1 MEGRGV
7 MLENGTIIGNRYEI
21 IGKIGTGGTA
31 DVYKAKCHK
40 LNRYVAIKVL
50 KKEFSEDRNF
60 ISKFRIEAQSAAGM
74 AHANIVNVYDVG
86 DENGIYYIVME
97 LVEGIT
103 LKQYIDKKG
112 ALEYK
117 EAVSIAIQIAQGIEA
132 AHRHNIIHRDI
143 KPQNIIISKEG
154 KVKVTDFGIAKV
166 TNTDTVNSMAMGS
179 VHYISPEQARGGFSD
194 ITSDIYSFGI
204 TLYEMCTGRV
214 PFDGETTVSV
224 ALMHIQNEITPP
236 SYFNPSIP
244 VSVENIILKCTQ
256 KRMDKRYQS
265 ATELIADL
273 KRALITPYEN
283 FVVMPEDV
291 DTSPTV
297 LFTQDELNQIN
308 ARKQTVQEPDVM
320 PVFKDNHPEDDYGPD
335 MEIVTDNSIDLTHI
349 YDDDTEY
356 EEHHIVDKDDDD
368 DDDITVT
375 HDDNKIDKIMLW
387 LGIGVAVVI
396 VIITIAVVFR
406 VLITFNGI
414 GSDKGR
420 EETTT
425 QTPTVAVN
433 EGIAVPGLIG
443 LKEEEAREKLN
454 EMGLGFKSVQA
465 ESDIIGKGYVMA
477 QSVDEGV
484 HVAENTQI
492 VVTVS
497 TGPKSFEVVD
507 VLSLTE
513 EKALQILKEQ
523 GLNPVTE
530 YEFNNDTEQGTVIKM
545 VPVAGSQ
552 VKQGDT
558 VTITVSRGKQNK
570 EGEVPN
576 LLNMD
581 ESQAREAIDK
591 AGLVA
596 QLGGT
601 VSSTTVEAGK
611 VVAQNYPAGTKLAAG
626 TIVEYVLSSG
636 NNTKTY
642 QGKIVLIKAWITA
655 NPLPEGFVEET
666 GMKEVQIVFR
676 QEKDG
681 QSYSQEILGFTDV
694 NALMDSQEIS
704 FNGIVEGV
712 ADGNA
717 EIYVRYSWTD
727 AVTGEPKIKTD
738 SVQTMYVPLS
748 EVTAQ

>member
-50 KKEFSEDRNF
+50 KREFSEDRNF

-236 SYFNPSIP
+236 SYFNPEIP

-308 ARKQTVQEPDVM
+308 ARKQTLQEPDIM
-320 PVFKDNHPEDDYGPD
+320 PVFSDNRGEDYGPD
-335 MEIVTDNSIDLTHI
+335 MEFVTDNSIDLTHI
-349 YDDDTEY
+349 YEDDTEY
-356 EEHHIVDKDDDD
+356 EEHHVVDKDDD

-375 HDDNKIDKIMLW
+375 RDDNKIDKIMVW
-387 LGIGVAVVI
+387 LGIAVAAVI
-396 VIITIAVVFR
+396 VIITFAVVFR

-414 GSDKGR
+414 GNNKGK
-420 EETTT
+420 EEPST

-433 EGIAVPGLIG
+433 EGIPVPGLIG
-443 LKEEEAREKLN
+443 LKEEEAKEQLN
-454 EMGLGFKSVQA
+454 SLGLGFKSVQA

-484 HVAENTQI
+484 HVAANTQI

-497 TGPKSFEVVD
+497 TGAKSFEVVD
-507 VLSLTE
+507 VVTLTE
-513 EKALQILKEQ
+513 EKAMQILREQ
-523 GLNPVTE
+523 GLDPVTE
-530 YEFNNDTEQGTVIKM
+530 YEFNNDAEQGTVIKM

-558 VTITVSRGKQNK
+558 VTITVSRGKQTK
-570 EGEVPN
+570 EGEVPD

-611 VVAQNYPAGTKLAAG
+611 VVAQNYPAGTRLAAG

-636 NNTKTY
+636 SNTKTY
-642 QGKIVLIKAWITA
+642 QGRIMLLKAWVAA

-666 GMKEVQIVFR
+666 GKKEVQVVFR

-681 QSYSQEILGFTDV
+681 QSYSQEVLAFTDV
-694 NALMDSQEIS
+694 NMLMDEHEIL

-717 EIYVRYSWTD
+717 EIFVRYSWTD

-748 EVTAQ
+748 EVAAQ

>member
-1 MEGRGV
+1 

-50 KKEFSEDRNF
+50 KREFSEDRNF

-143 KPQNIIISKEG
+143 KPQNIIISREG

-179 VHYISPEQARGGFSD
+179 VHYISPEQARSGFSD

-224 ALMHIQNEITPP
+224 ALMHIQNEIVPP
-236 SYFNPSIP
+236 SVYNPSIP
-244 VSVENIILKCTQ
+244 VSVESIILKCTQ

-265 ATELIADL
+265 ATEVIADL
-273 KRALITPYEN
+273 KRSLITPYEN
-283 FVVMPEDV
+283 FVVMPEAV
-291 DTSPTV
+291 DHSPTV
-297 LFTQDELNQIN
+297 LFTPDELSQI
-308 ARKQTVQEPDVM
+308 QTRTQNSQSTQTM
-320 PVFKDNHPEDDYGPD
+320 PGGPVPFGIMDPQDDLGPD
-335 MEIVTDNSIDLTHI
+335 MELVTGNSIDLTHI
-349 YDDDTEY
+349 YDENDF
-356 EEHHIVDKDDDD
+356 EEHHYVEHEEEEEDEDE
-368 DDDITVT
+368 TVMR
-375 HDDNKIDKIMLW
+375 DGNKIDKIMVW
-387 LGIGVAVVI
+387 LGIAVAVVI

-406 VLITFNGI
+406 VLVTFNGI
-414 GSDKGR
+414 GSDK
-420 EETTT
+420 EQQETTT
-425 QTPTVAVN
+425 QTPTVAIDQGV
-433 EGIAVPGLIG
+433 EVPGLIG
-443 LKEEEAREKLN
+443 LTAKEAQEALN
-454 EMGLGFKSVQA
+454 ERRLGFKQVTA
-465 ESDIIGKGYVMA
+465 ESDVIAKGYVMA

-484 HVAENTQI
+484 HVEENTQI

-497 TGPKSFEVVD
+497 SGPKTFELVD

-513 EKALQILKEQ
+513 EKASAMLKELDLNPVIEYEFSNDKEQ
-523 GLNPVTE
+523 GVVMKT
-530 YEFNNDTEQGTVIKM
+530 

-552 VKQGDT
+552 VKAGDT
-558 VTITVSRGKQNK
+558 ITVTVSRGKQNQ
-570 EGEVPN
+570 ECVVPN

-601 VSSTTVEAGK
+601 VSSSTIETGK
-611 VVAQNYPAGTKLAAG
+611 VVAQNYPEGTKLAAG
-626 TIVEYVLSSG
+626 TIVEYILSSG
-636 NNTKTY
+636 SSSKSYT
-642 QGKIVLIKAWITA
+642 GRMVVIKAWATA
-655 NPLPEGFVEET
+655 EPAPEGFVED
-666 GMKEVQIVFR
+666 GGKREVQVVFR

-681 QSYSQEILGFTDV
+681 TSMSKEILPFTDV
-694 NALMDSQEIS
+694 NDIMDEHEIL
-704 FNGIVEGV
+704 FTGIAEGV
-712 ADGNA
+712 KDGNA
-717 EIYVRYSWTD
+717 EVYVRYTWKD
-727 AVTGEPKIKTD
+727 AVTGEPRIVTK
-738 SVQTMYVPLS
+738 SVQTLYVELS
-748 EVTAQ
+748 EAVTQ